1 MEELFHYLDLKALK
15 LIQEKAEAELNDS
28 LLNGSS
34 WQQVKAKRRV
44 VTDVAIEIHKR
55 VSSTYFPSPDPSGK
69 NIRNS

>member
-1 MEELFHYLDLKALK
+1 MEELFHYLDIKALK

-55 VSSTYFPSPDPSGK
+55 VSTTYISSPDPSGK
-69 NIRNS
+69 NIRNT